1 MASIANYCPDD
12 VNVLVAGLLNIKG
25 FVDGTF
31 ITIDKD
37 VMPFKSVRTPDGT
50 VARLYDNDQ
59 TYTIRITVHS
69 GSNTNDFLTKLLLL
83 DEITQRGKFPLLV
96 KDLSG
101 TDLFFSTTTW
111 IEEVPSMV
119 KSSGID
125 QRTWVLRSSQG
136 VINYGNNED
145 PSGIIQDLVNIAAG
159 ALPIL
164 EGIL

>member
-69 GSNTNDFLTKLLLL
+69 GSNTNDFFTKLLLL
-83 DEITQRGKFPLLV
+83 DEITQKGKFPILV
-96 KDLSG
+96 KDHSG

-111 IEEVPSMV
+111 IEEVPSMA

-125 QRTWVLRSSQG
+125 ARTWVLRSSQA

-145 PSGIIQDLVNIAAG
+145 PSGILQDLVNIASG